1 MWSTAQRL
9 KKIYGHDANVKFD
22 LNNRSVDY
30 GKQCA
35 LARSCDEDGGWSC
48 NEGECSCFEKCIIMS

>member
-48 NEGECSCFEKCIIMS
+48 NKGECSCFEK